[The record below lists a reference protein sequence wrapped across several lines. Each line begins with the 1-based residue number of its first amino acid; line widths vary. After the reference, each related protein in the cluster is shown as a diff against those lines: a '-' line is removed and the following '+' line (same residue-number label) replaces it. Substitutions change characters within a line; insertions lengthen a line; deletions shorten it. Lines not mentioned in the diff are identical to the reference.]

1 MMALS
6 VIVIASTVTG
16 LIVGTIWP
24 GPITGL
30 ILPVSLTAWWLLYRR
45 IREKKCQRSPQ

>member
-1 MMALS
+1 MMTLLG
-6 VIVIASTVTG
+6 VLVIAFTVTG

-30 ILPVSLTAWWLLYRR
+30 ILPVSLTAWWLLYLR
-45 IREKKCQRSPQ
+45 IREKKC

>member
-30 ILPVSLTAWWLLYRR
+30 ILPVSLTAWWLLYLR